1 MPFPRF
7 SSQTK
12 VFTAFATIAALSLL
26 PAAARADQ
34 FQYVFSGTAWGCENT
49 TNCYTSSDP
58 VAFTMTFTENTS
70 ALANLGSGYYAYQN
84 VNASFEVGGNGPF
97 TLTGVNLEVNSNP
110 SGENVDFYDSTF
122 TNGLG
127 LTSSLLN
134 GYTLTSPISIAL
146 TSTGLTPTIPSV
158 NPLDNGIFTDTAS
171 DTFQFQGNSVLGFTA
186 TDLTPASTPEPSSL
200 LLMGSGLAGLATL
213 RRRFVKA

>member
-1 MPFPRF
+1 MLFPRIF
-7 SSQTK
+7 SQRK
-12 VFTAFATIAALSLL
+12 LFTAFATIAALSLL

-49 TNCYTSSDP
+49 TNCMSSSNP
-58 VAFTMTFTENTS
+58 VSFTLTFMENTS
-70 ALANLGSGYYAYQN
+70 ALVNLGSGYYAYQN
-84 VNASFEVGGNGPF
+84 VDASLEVGGNGPY
-97 TLTGVNLEVNSNP
+97 TLTNVNLEVNSNP
-110 SGENVDFYDSTF
+110 SGENIDFYDSTY

-158 NPLDNGIFTDTAS
+158 NVNDTGTFS
-171 DTFQFQGNSVLGFTA
+171 DTTGDTFQFQGDSVLGFTA
-186 TDLTPASTPEPSSL
+186 TDLSPTPEPSSL
-200 LLMGSGLAGLATL
+200 LLLGSGLSGVAML